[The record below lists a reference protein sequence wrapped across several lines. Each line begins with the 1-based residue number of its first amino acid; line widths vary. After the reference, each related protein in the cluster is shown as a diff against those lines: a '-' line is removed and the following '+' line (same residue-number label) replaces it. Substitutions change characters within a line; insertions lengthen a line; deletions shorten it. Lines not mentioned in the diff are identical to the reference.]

1 MCMYIYMHHDDDVI
15 TWTNGWVYMAYTAPE
30 SAHIQPQGYMYM
42 LTRELY
48 MYDSGVVCICIRM

>member
-1 MCMYIYMHHDDDVI
+1 MHHDDDVI

-48 MYDSGVVCICIRM
+48 MYDSGVVCICIRK